1 MAAAAGDDV
10 AEDLMPTRAEAL
22 ALLNEWNANPS
33 LRKHGL
39 LVEAGVRGYAADDGL
54 DAEAVERWGIAGLL
68 HDLDYERFPDADT
81 HGAVAADEMVR
92 RGYPDEV
99 VQAVR
104 THNDA
109 LGIPRTSRLDHL
121 VYACDELAGFLV
133 AVALMRPSRRLAD
146 VEPANVRKRMK
157 DRAFARAVPREMLL
171 AGADEIGLD
180 FDEHV
185 ARMVRYLSV
194 VAPEVGL

>member
-1 MAAAAGDDV
+1 
-10 AEDLMPTRAEAL
+10 MPTRAEAV
-22 ALLNEWNANPS
+22 ALLHEWNANPS

-68 HDLDYERFPDADT
+68 HDLDYERFPDAAT
-81 HGAVAADEMVR
+81 HGAVAADELAR

-133 AVALMRPSRRLAD
+133 AVALMRPSRQLAD

-157 DRAFARAVPREMLL
+157 DKAFARAVPREMLL
-171 AGADEIGLD
+171 AGADELGLE
-180 FDEHV
+180 FDQHV
-185 ARMVRYLSV
+185 ERMVRYLAA

>member
-1 MAAAAGDDV
+1 V
-10 AEDLMPTRAEAL
+10 AMTDRTAAL
-22 ALLNEWNANPS
+22 ALLHEWNENPS

-54 DAEAVERWGIAGLL
+54 DAATAERWGIAGLL
-68 HDLDYERFPDADT
+68 HDLDYERYPDAAT
-81 HGAVAADEMVR
+81 HGAIGADELAR

-99 VQAVR
+99 VHAVR
-104 THNDA
+104 AHNDA

-133 AVALMRPSRRLAD
+133 AVALMRPTKKLAD

-157 DRAFARAVPREMLL
+157 DKAFARAVPREMLL
-171 AGADEIGLD
+171 AGAEEIGLA
-180 FDEHV
+180 FDDHV
-185 ARMVRYLSV
+185 GNMVRHLSV

>member
-1 MAAAAGDDV
+1 MHNRS
-10 AEDLMPTRAEAL
+10 MPTREEAV
-22 ALLNEWNANPS
+22 ALLHEWNENPS

-39 LVEAGVRGYAADDGL
+39 LVEAGVRGYAEADGHDP
-54 DAEAVERWGIAGLL
+54 ATIERWGIAGLL
-68 HDLDYERFPDADT
+68 HDLDYERHPDAAT
-81 HGAVAADEMVR
+81 HGAIGADELAS

-99 VQAVR
+99 VDAVR
-104 THNDA
+104 RHNDA
-109 LGIPRTSRLDHL
+109 LGIPRQTRLDHL

-133 AVALMRPSRRLAD
+133 AVALMRPTRKLAD

-157 DRAFARAVPREMLL
+157 DKAFARAVPREMLL

-185 ARMVRYLSV
+185 ANMVRFLAA

>member
-1 MAAAAGDDV
+1 MGARS
-10 AEDLMPTRAEAL
+10 RADAL
-22 ALLNEWNANPS
+22 ELLHAWNENPS

-39 LVEAGVRGYAADDGL
+39 LVEAGVRGYAADDGA
-54 DAEAVERWGIAGLL
+54 DAATIERWGMAGLL
-68 HDLDYERFPDADT
+68 HDLDYERHPDPAT
-81 HGAVAADEMVR
+81 HGAIGADELARLGYPSEVVDAVR
-92 RGYPDEV
+92 R
-99 VQAVR
+99 
-104 THNDA
+104 HNDA
-109 LGIPRTSRLDHL
+109 LGIPRQTRLDHL

-133 AVALMRPSRRLAD
+133 AVALMRPSKRLAD

-171 AGADEIGLD
+171 AGAEEIGLE

-194 VAPEVGL
+194 VGPEVGL

>member
-1 MAAAAGDDV
+1 
-10 AEDLMPTRAEAL
+10 MPPRTDAL
-22 ALLNEWNANPS
+22 ALLHAWNENPS

-54 DAEAVERWGIAGLL
+54 DPATVDRWGIAGLL
-68 HDLDYERFPDADT
+68 HDLDYERFPDAAT
-81 HGAVAADEMVR
+81 HGAIGADELVR
-92 RGYPDEV
+92 LGYPDEV
-99 VQAVR
+99 VRAVR
-104 THNDA
+104 AHNDA
-109 LGIPRTSRLDHL
+109 LGIPRESRLDHL

-133 AVALMRPSRRLAD
+133 AVALMRPTRRVAD
-146 VEPANVRKRMK
+146 VEPAHVRKRMK

-171 AGADEIGLD
+171 AGADELGIE

-185 ARMVRYLSV
+185 RRMVRYLTV

>member
-1 MAAAAGDDV
+1 MS
-10 AEDLMPTRAEAL
+10 EPTRAEAL
-22 ALLNEWNANPS
+22 ALLQEWNENPS

-39 LVEAGVRGYAADDGL
+39 LVEAGVRGYAAEEGHDP
-54 DAEAVERWGIAGLL
+54 ATVERWGIAGLL
-68 HDLDYERFPDADT
+68 HDLDYERHPDPAT
-81 HGAVAADEMVR
+81 HGAIGADELAR
-92 RGYPDEV
+92 RGYPEEV

-104 THNDA
+104 SHNDA
-109 LGIPRTSRLDHL
+109 LGIARTSRLDHL

-157 DRAFARAVPREMLL
+157 DKAFARAVPREMLL
-171 AGADEIGLD
+171 AGADELGID

-185 ARMVRYLSV
+185 ANMVRYLTV
-194 VAPEVGL
+194 AAPEVGL